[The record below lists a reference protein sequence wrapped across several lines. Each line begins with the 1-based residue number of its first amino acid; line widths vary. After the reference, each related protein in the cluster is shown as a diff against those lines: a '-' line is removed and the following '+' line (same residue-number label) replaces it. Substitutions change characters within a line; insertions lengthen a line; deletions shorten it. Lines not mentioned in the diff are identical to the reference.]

1 MIGMAVVINLE
12 PMLKK
17 RNMGITE
24 LSDKIGMSPVNLTT
38 LRDNRAEAI
47 RFPTLDALCK
57 ALECKPGDILE
68 YCEDN

>member
-1 MIGMAVVINLE
+1 MVEVSVVINLE

-47 RFPTLDALCK
+47 RFSTLDALCK
-57 ALECKPGDILE
+57 ALECEPGDILE
-68 YCEDN
+68 FSEDD